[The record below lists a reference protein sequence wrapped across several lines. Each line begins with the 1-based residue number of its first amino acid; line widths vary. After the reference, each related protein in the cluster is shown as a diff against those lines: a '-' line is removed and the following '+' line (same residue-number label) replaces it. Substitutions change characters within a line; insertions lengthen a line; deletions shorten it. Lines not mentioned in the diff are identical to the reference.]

1 VKCKFVTNKT
11 PSSVLSRIKEI
22 LSNGPVVTY
31 KKVAIAAY
39 GLVVAA
45 VLFSMIYLLGV
56 SNDEQ
61 LDREAPLISDEEL
74 LAVLRVPDGAV
85 SVPIS
90 NLEELLPPMASEP
103 AWRSYAASW
112 RGADKNRI
120 AIVIDDLGLD
130 QDMSRQLAL
139 IEGPLT
145 LAFLPYA
152 ERLPEQAEMVRRGGH
167 ELLVHLPMEP
177 KNDKADPGPN
187 ALLSTVD
194 YAEFERRIDWNL
206 TRFKGFVGINNH
218 MGSSLTE
225 NPGLMVRLMV
235 QLRKNG
241 YLFLDSLTS
250 PNSVGERAAAATGVP
265 HIERDIFLDNERNI
279 TAILAQ
285 LYRTERIA
293 KKRGYAI
300 AIGHPYPETMKAL
313 QFWAAKLDQ
322 TKFSLVPISQLVA
335 ARTASEKLA
344 ESQVSKD

>member
-1 VKCKFVTNKT
+1 MTNET

-22 LSNGPVVTY
+22 LSRGHNVTY
-31 KKVAIAAY
+31 KKVAIWGY
-39 GLVVAA
+39 GFVVAA
-45 VLFSMIYLLGV
+45 VLFGMIYLLSV
-56 SNDEQ
+56 STGTP
-61 LDREAPLISDEEL
+61 LDNETLQISDEEL
-74 LAVLRVPDGAV
+74 LAVLKVPNGTV

-90 NLEELLPPMASEP
+90 NLEELLPPAASDP

-112 RGADKNRI
+112 RGSDKNRI

-130 QDMSRQLAL
+130 QDMSRQFAL

-313 QFWAAKLDQ
+313 QFWAAKLDH
-322 TKFSLVPISQLVA
+322 TKFSLVPVSQLVA
-335 ARTASEKLA
+335 ARVASEKLA
-344 ESQVSKD
+344 KSQVSKK

>member
-1 VKCKFVTNKT
+1 M
-11 PSSVLSRIKEI
+11 
-22 LSNGPVVTY
+22 
-31 KKVAIAAY
+31 AIWGY
-39 GLVVAA
+39 GLIVAT
-45 VLFSMIYLLGV
+45 VLIGMVYLLGV
-56 SNDEQ
+56 TPDYQ
-61 LDREAPLISDEEL
+61 LDEHAPLLSDEEL
-74 LAVLRVPDGAV
+74 LAVLKAPDGSV

-90 NLEELLPPMASEP
+90 NLEELLPPAAVEP
-103 AWRSYAASW
+103 AWRSYAAKWGS
-112 RGADKNRI
+112 AEKKRI

-152 ERLPEQAEMVRRGGH
+152 DGLPEQAEMVRRSGH

-177 KNDKADPGPN
+177 KSSKADPGPN

-194 YAEFERRIDWNL
+194 QAEFERRIEWNL
-206 TRFKGFVGINNH
+206 KRFEGFVGINNH
-218 MGSSLTE
+218 MGSALTE

-235 QLRKNG
+235 YLRKNG

-250 PNSVGERAAAATGVP
+250 PNSVGKRAAVATGVP

-279 TAILAQ
+279 AAILAQ

-313 QFWAAKLDQ
+313 QFWSARLDQ
-322 TKFSLVPISQLVA
+322 AKFNLVPISQLVA
-335 ARTASEKLA
+335 ARNAPEKLA
-344 ESQVSKD
+344 ENRVPKE